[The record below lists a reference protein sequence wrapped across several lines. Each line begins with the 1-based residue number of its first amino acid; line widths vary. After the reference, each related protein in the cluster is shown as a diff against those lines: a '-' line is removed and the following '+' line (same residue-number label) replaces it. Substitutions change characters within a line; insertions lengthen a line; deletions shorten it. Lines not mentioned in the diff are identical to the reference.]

1 MANVEIQN
9 MWERHAA
16 RRTFP
21 LLARTK
27 VCRNLFG
34 PVDHEELNCELKR
47 RLQEISDRDQSR
59 WNFNFE
65 ENVPLPGK
73 YEWEEIAVS
82 TVPSFYKESVRN
94 GKAHAG
100 NANDAETSAECG
112 CKNEAQSSTE
122 APSVSAELNQENRSG
137 ALNAR
142 KHVTPVCRRR
152 KRTSQPDILRNS
164 TTHITDFFPRRK
176 RILDSKPTERTSQSS
191 TFTPTEV
198 TPRKRIRW

>member
-1 MANVEIQN
+1 MANVDIQSL
-9 MWERHAA
+9 WERHAA

-21 LLARTK
+21 VLARTK

-34 PVDHEELNCELKR
+34 PVDHEELNCEMKR
-47 RLQEISDRDQSR
+47 RLQEMSEQDQSR

-65 ENVPLPGK
+65 ENVPLPGN

-94 GKAHAG
+94 GKARAV
-100 NANDAETSAECG
+100 NAQDAESSTECG
-112 CKNEAQSSTE
+112 CKNEAQSSAE
-122 APSVSAELNQENRSG
+122 APSPSAEVNQENRSG

-142 KHVTPVCRRR
+142 EHGTPVCRRR
-152 KRTSQPDILRNS
+152 NRTSVPEELRNS

-176 RILDSKPTERTSQSS
+176 RSLDSKLTERTSQSS
-191 TFTPTEV
+191 SIPAEV
-198 TPRKRIRW
+198 TPRKRIR

>member
-1 MANVEIQN
+1 MANVDIQS

-16 RRTFP
+16 RKTFP

-34 PVDHEELNCELKR
+34 PVDHEELNCEMKR
-47 RLQEISDRDQSR
+47 RLQEISERDQSL

-65 ENVPLPGK
+65 ENMPLPGN

-82 TVPSFYKESVRN
+82 TVPTFYRESIHN
-94 GKAHAG
+94 GKA
-100 NANDAETSAECG
+100 NSTER
-112 CKNEAQSSTE
+112 CKNEAQCSAE
-122 APSVSAELNQENRSG
+122 APSPSTEVNQENRSG

-152 KRTSQPDILRNS
+152 KRPSVPETLRNS
-164 TTHITDFFPRRK
+164 TTHITGN
-176 RILDSKPTERTSQSS
+176 IH
-191 TFTPTEV
+191 
-198 TPRKRIRW
+198 